1 MAYVQLTPI
10 LTTCVYAVAAI
21 MMLLFVSPTPTHA
34 GGAICTEITT
44 ESFSGF
50 GAAYNLFSGA
60 NELIVRASCASD
72 SFTPEI
78 GSEATDASNFAA
90 YTTGYYY
97 DGSAWQAYSLS
108 PGSGAEQYGD
118 WILGDARGG
127 AISYQGSPTFFA
139 AYTCHWRGSDGWQC
153 GCSSAACGSSA
164 WQLQAVTPPGAVG
177 GGGTGG
183 GASGSGLGGILSRAD
198 FERLFPERNAFYTYD
213 GLIAATDSYPA
224 FANSGDQTT
233 RLREAAAFLANMAH
247 ESGYLRYIEEIPS
260 RRGNYCSS
268 SGSCPCEPGEEYFG
282 RGPIQLTW
290 NYNYCSAGDALGLD
304 LRSDPDQVAQN
315 PTIAWQTALWFW
327 MTQTGAGRMT
337 AHDAMV
343 DGAGFGETI
352 RTINGALECNGGNPG
367 QVDQRVRYYERF
379 TDEFGVSPGGN
390 LRC

>member
-1 MAYVQLTPI
+1 MFSFGFI
-10 LTTCVYAVAAI
+10 VAT
-21 MMLLFVSPTPTHA
+21 LLFVTGLAPTPTHA

-183 GASGSGLGGILSRAD
+183 GTDDGGDWRLANVTWYTSWPDPGSEECIAYNGCRWAGYFAGVDGQRSEEWVAA
-198 FERLFPERNAFYTYD
+198 RN
-213 GLIAATDSYPA
+213 IAAVHQDD
-224 FANSGDQTT
+224 FGDLEGRWLTI
-233 RLREAAAFLANMAH
+233 RNRET
-247 ESGYLRYIEEIPS
+247 
-260 RRGNYCSS
+260 GNTMDV
-268 SGSCPCEPGEEYFG
+268 
-282 RGPIQLTW
+282 QV
-290 NYNYCSAGDALGLD
+290 LD
-304 LRSDPDQVAQN
+304 LCADSD
-315 PTIAWQTALWFW
+315 
-327 MTQTGAGRMT
+327 
-337 AHDAMV
+337 
-343 DGAGFGETI
+343 
-352 RTINGALECNGGNPG
+352 CNGCCTRNLGDEG
-367 QVDQRVRYYERF
+367 FLIDLESHTSERF
-379 TDEFGVSPGGN
+379 WGSPRNGVVEWRVNES
-390 LRC
+390 R